1 MFCPFSSSFCFVY
14 SLFYTKNNNDEQ
26 PLHCEALLEFDN
38 NVNINDDEEEGDNNS
53 LGDSSN
59 EGGSSDEDS
68 DEECN
73 RGSDDISVGE
83 SSIGSGRLFGDDWGV
98 IQAEEE
104 LLSNALESVKTFLSA
119 TPFSDYFDDEDVT
132 GVLLN
137 CGCNT
142 DVAVS
147 IILSHLDGLCNDNSH
162 DEVEGSDA
170 ASMVQG
176 RRCLVFAIL

>member
-1 MFCPFSSSFCFVY
+1 M
-14 SLFYTKNNNDEQ
+14 
-26 PLHCEALLEFDN
+26 
-38 NVNINDDEEEGDNNS
+38 
-53 LGDSSN
+53 GDSSN

-83 SSIGSGRLFGDDWGV
+83 SSIGSGRLLGDDWGV

-104 LLSNALESVKTFLSA
+104 LLSNALESVKTFLSD

-162 DEVEGSDA
+162 DEAAAVEGSDP
-170 ASMVQG
+170 ASLVQG
-176 RRCLVFAIL
+176 RRCA

>member
-1 MFCPFSSSFCFVY
+1 M
-14 SLFYTKNNNDEQ
+14 
-26 PLHCEALLEFDN
+26 
-38 NVNINDDEEEGDNNS
+38 NINDDEEEGDNNS

-83 SSIGSGRLFGDDWGV
+83 SSIGSGRLLGDDWGV
-98 IQAEEE
+98 IQAEVE
-104 LLSNALESVKTFLSA
+104 LLSNALESVKTFLSD

-147 IILSHLDGLCNDNSH
+147 VLLSHLDGLCNDNSH
-162 DEVEGSDA
+162 NESAAPHAVEGSDA
-170 ASMVQG
+170 ASLVQG
-176 RRCLVFAIL
+176 RRCA